1 MKNRIVS
8 WGVGLFGALLL
19 ATIATTGAQA
29 ATAGQTAPDEPPAPF
44 TSYLPLAASG
54 YRGSQFVETRRAG

>member
-8 WGVGLFGALLL
+8 WGVGLLGALLL
-19 ATIATTGAQA
+19 AMIATTGAQA

-44 TSYLPLAASG
+44 TSYLPLAAS
-54 YRGSQFVETRRAG
+54 